1 MASIQRNIL
10 RSNEDFQRLKVSIVA
25 LTQLQFDRMSRSET
39 DVNCLVFWFNRNF
52 SGKLFNR

>member
-10 RSNEDFQRLKVSIVA
+10 RSNEDFQRLRVSIVA

-39 DVNCLVFWFNRNF
+39 DVNC
-52 SGKLFNR
+52 